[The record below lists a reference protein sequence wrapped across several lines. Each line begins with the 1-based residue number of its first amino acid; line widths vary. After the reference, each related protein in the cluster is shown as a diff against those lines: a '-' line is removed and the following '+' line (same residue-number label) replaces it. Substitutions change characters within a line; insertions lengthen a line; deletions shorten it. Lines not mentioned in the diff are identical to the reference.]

1 MGKKK
6 AGLVIA
12 FLVALIG
19 AGWAMGFFAVEDPD
33 VTEAKRM
40 ADELATKMDTLS
52 PEERQAEFGAL
63 REKTRD
69 LPEEKRR
76 AVYGGMGQFFMQRL
90 DKLLVMPPAERNAE
104 LDKWI
109 DRMETMRKSM
119 KAGGDQGGWRNRFA
133 DMSEAE
139 RDQRRKQRLDRSSPD
154 MRAKF
159 DRLWDLLND
168 RRTERGMEPFD
179 MFGGH

>member
-1 MGKKK
+1 
-6 AGLVIA
+6 
-12 FLVALIG
+12 
-19 AGWAMGFFAVEDPD
+19 
-33 VTEAKRM
+33 
-40 ADELATKMDTLS
+40 
-52 PEERQAEFGAL
+52 
-63 REKTRD
+63 
-69 LPEEKRR
+69 
-76 AVYGGMGQFFMQRL
+76 MGQFFMQRL

-168 RRTERGMEPFD
+168 PPDRARHGAVRYVWRTLASNGLAIGRSAPVRLQKSTAESYLTENLFKGWQRPFEQPVCTD
-179 MFGGH
+179 GSLECYLLAQLTRPGSKTTRKPVPAR